1 MQEKAANKKTLFA
14 KLITKEIIKSEER
27 SKA

>member
-27 SKA
+27 REA

>member
-1 MQEKAANKKTLFA
+1 MQEKAANKKKLFA

-27 SKA
+27 REV

>member
-14 KLITKEIIKSEER
+14 KLITNEIIKSAER
-27 SKA
+27 REV